1 MSNLG
6 AQDCERKEELARAI
20 EERGTQRAAMGQ
32 KAQEVEL
39 LNAALRQKD
48 EALEVRAA
56 QCARL
61 EEARD
66 AQAVSLTDKEALI
79 ERQESAILTA
89 EITLTA
95 AKAEIEEGRKCIAV
109 STMVK
114 FSVLDFAEAYLLFVS
129 RAAEESV
136 GGDRGEGGPPGRV
149 RTPAEAPRRL
159 GGSRHSRMTGCR
171 GRGRPIGQLA
181 GQSHEIFK

>member
-1 MSNLG
+1 
-6 AQDCERKEELARAI
+6 
-20 EERGTQRAAMGQ
+20 MGQ

-95 AKAEIEEGRKCIAV
+95 AKAEIEEGRKCIAG
-109 STMVK
+109 K
-114 FSVLDFAEAYLLFVS
+114 YH
-129 RAAEESV
+129 
-136 GGDRGEGGPPGRV
+136 G
-149 RTPAEAPRRL
+149 
-159 GGSRHSRMTGCR
+159 
-171 GRGRPIGQLA
+171 
-181 GQSHEIFK
+181 